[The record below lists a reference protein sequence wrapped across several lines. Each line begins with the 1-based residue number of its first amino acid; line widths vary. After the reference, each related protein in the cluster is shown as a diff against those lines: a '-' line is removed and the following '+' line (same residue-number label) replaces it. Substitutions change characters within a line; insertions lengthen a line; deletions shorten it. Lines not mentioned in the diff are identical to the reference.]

1 MAIAQR
7 LILNIRTHCAK
18 QSGLLSD
25 VEDVGTWFGGDGAE
39 CEDTETCYPEDR
51 ACEPECAH
59 LYNDELSRIDTESI
73 AQESEAEETVH
84 PSR

>member
-1 MAIAQR
+1 M
-7 LILNIRTHCAK
+7 L
-18 QSGLLSD
+18 GLGLEETELS
-25 VEDVGTWFGGDGAE
+25 VKSAT
-39 CEDTETCYPEDR
+39 EDTETCYPEDR
-51 ACEPECAH
+51 ACEPEFAH